1 MSPNVLMTPK
11 YDYMHLLQESIDF
24 VKKKDEKLRKK
35 TKSRLMNRCK
45 KNTLTSYGL
54 KNRDF
59 LIRDNAI

>member
-35 TKSRLMNRCK
+35 QRV
-45 KNTLTSYGL
+45 
-54 KNRDF
+54 D
-59 LIRDNAI
+59 